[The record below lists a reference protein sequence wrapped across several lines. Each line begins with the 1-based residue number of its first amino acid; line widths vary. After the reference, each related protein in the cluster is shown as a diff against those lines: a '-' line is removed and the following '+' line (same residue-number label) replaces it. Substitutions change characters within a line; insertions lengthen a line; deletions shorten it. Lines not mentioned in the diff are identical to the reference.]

1 MLRSLGLWLACALLA
16 GCFGTVIQVNQQG
29 TPEPP
34 PPPVPQRFVADKA
47 PELVPSQVP
56 GCQLAPSLDP
66 NLYYCA
72 KQEHWFRFAMNR
84 WFLAFAWD
92 GNWFPVSGSELP
104 ASLKKIT
111 PETEVEAT
119 KTRDERLE
127 ELERKL
133 EELNEE
139 PSDDEPLDGEQQAP

>member
-1 MLRSLGLWLACALLA
+1 MTRRPLGLLLA
-16 GCFGTVIQVNQQG
+16 TLLLVGCFGTIVQVTGQPK
-29 TPEPP
+29 PEPP
-34 PPPVPQRFVADKA
+34 PPPVPERFKAEQA

-66 NLYYCA
+66 NLYYCE

-92 GNWFPVSGSELP
+92 GNWFPVGGSELP
-104 ASLKKIT
+104 AGLAKIT

-119 KTRDERLE
+119 KTREQRLE
-127 ELERKL
+127 ELEKKL
-133 EELNEE
+133 EEL
-139 PSDDEPLDGEQQAP
+139 DGEQEPP